1 MRIFFKKKSPLTW
14 TVLNSYN
21 LLEVVNLSGS
31 RHLRFL
37 VSTKNTGSNDF
48 YVSHI
53 FLEVSHIPLWCLDT
67 DICYG
72 LKIQYGR
79 HSPSWI
85 GGSGEFYFRF
95 WHFGTGSILIQKK
108 RKKNRHQNK
117 QSLDNLKKIY
127 DLLEVVNFSGYRH
140 LVFLVSTK
148 NTGRMGFYVSHRYFR
163 GIRRFLLMFIYWDM
177 LWPQSPIWP
186 PSAILDRGIQRF
198 LF

>member
-1 MRIFFKKKSPLTW
+1 MKLHVFLDVLDIWFQPKILPEMVFIIDVLGVSHSPHVMFRYLDMLWPLNPVWPPSAIMDCRIRGILFLIRKLMDIDISSCEFFSKKKSPLTW

-37 VSTKNTGSNDF
+37 VSTKNTDSNDF

-79 HSPSWI
+79 RSPSWI
-85 GGSGEFYFRF
+85 GGSGKFYFRF

-108 RKKNRHQNK
+108 KSSSK
-117 QSLDNLKKIY
+117 
-127 DLLEVVNFSGYRH
+127 
-140 LVFLVSTK
+140 
-148 NTGRMGFYVSHRYFR
+148 
-163 GIRRFLLMFIYWDM
+163 
-177 LWPQSPIWP
+177 
-186 PSAILDRGIQRF
+186 
-198 LF
+198 